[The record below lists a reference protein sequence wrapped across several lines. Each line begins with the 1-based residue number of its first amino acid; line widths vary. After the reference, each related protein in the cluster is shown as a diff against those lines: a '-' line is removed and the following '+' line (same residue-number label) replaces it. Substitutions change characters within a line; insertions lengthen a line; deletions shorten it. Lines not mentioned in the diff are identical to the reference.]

1 MQVHDCAKSTINNV
15 PWYRNLVDRPRVDLS
30 IATPT
35 IGKQMYKLFTA
46 CAAAA
51 VTTLL
56 VLPGP
61 AKAVERGGDGI
72 RNSDLIEVSSPRR
85 HRRYGYSRSY
95 YTQPYYER
103 SYYDRPYY
111 DHGYAR
117 GPSWGPAPF
126 PFVFGLP
133 Y

>member
-1 MQVHDCAKSTINNV
+1 
-15 PWYRNLVDRPRVDLS
+15 
-30 IATPT
+30 
-35 IGKQMYKLFTA
+35 MYKILATF
-46 CAAAA
+46 AAAA

-61 AKAVERGGDGI
+61 AKAMERGGDGF
-72 RNSDLIEVSSPRR
+72 RNSDLIEVSSQRR
-85 HRRYGYSRSY
+85 YRRYGYSRGY
-95 YTQPYYER
+95 YRQPYYDR
-103 SYYDRPYY
+103 SYYGY
-111 DHGYAR
+111 GYAR